1 MPNGESR
8 NWIRFCAVIEGFRA
22 RYKKWPTKVRVPE
35 TFIEEL
41 QEVLTKES
49 FEKLLSKITLI
60 GDESPY
66 IAEDKEGES
75 YNYGLE
81 GFSGSQPDLK
91 ASDWL
96 DVQPDY
102 YD

>member
-8 NWIRFCAVIEGFRA
+8 NWMRFCAAIEGFFA
-22 RYKKWPTKVRVPE
+22 RYKKWPTKARVPE
-35 TFIEEL
+35 FFIIEL

-49 FEKLLSKITLI
+49 FEKLSSKITLI

-66 IAEDKEGES
+66 IAEDKEDES

-81 GFSGSQPDLK
+81 GFSKSKPDLK
-91 ASDWL
+91 ASEWL
-96 DVQPDY
+96 GVHPDH